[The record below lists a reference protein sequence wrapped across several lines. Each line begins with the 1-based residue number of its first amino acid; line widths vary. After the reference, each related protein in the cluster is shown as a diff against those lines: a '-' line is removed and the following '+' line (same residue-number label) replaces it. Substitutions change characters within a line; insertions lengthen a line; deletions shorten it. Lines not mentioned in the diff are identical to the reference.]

1 MNEPL
6 LDLFESLMSDFGT
19 LTLDQF
25 TEAIQNGGKRRFK
38 FSHAVI
44 HTPLLK
50 VSTELCNYQRTAT
63 DTTLPKSLRNDA
75 FAQLKYKLE
84 ETIEAL
90 RIGSIS
96 TPRKKIPVKVVN
108 RITDNKIK
116 QFCIEINGI
125 PDQHVLALSQL
136 IGETLK
142 WTVWYKAKQNNTQ
155 LQERTGLQ
163 PLLNE
168 AIQQSYF
175 TGNVAKRFLK
185 EFRDNFMKASYDMIR
200 HSDTYIPDITILNPQ
215 VDAIQVLL
223 EECF

>member
-1 MNEPL
+1 
-6 LDLFESLMSDFGT
+6 MSDFGT

-25 TEAIQNGGKRRFK
+25 TEAIQNDGKRRFR

-44 HTPLLK
+44 HTPLVN
-50 VSTELCNYQRTAT
+50 VSTELSNYQRTAT
-63 DTTLPKSLRNDA
+63 DTTLPQSLRNDA
-75 FAQLKYKLE
+75 LAQLKYKLE

-90 RIGSIS
+90 RVGSVS
-96 TPRKKIPVKVVN
+96 TPRKKIPVEIVN

-155 LQERTGLQ
+155 LKETTGLQ
-163 PLLNE
+163 PLLDE

-175 TGNVAKRFLK
+175 TGNAAKRFLK
-185 EFRDNFMKASYDMIR
+185 DFRDNFMKTGYDMIR
-200 HSDTYIPDITILNPQ
+200 HSETYIPDIAILNPQ